1 MKRVLTY
8 VLAAL
13 LTATGLLSSCKEKY
27 ITYDDAEY
35 VMFADTAKVYAVR
48 EDMLT
53 FEVPVVS
60 TVARN
65 YDRTFAVEILDPV
78 SSAVEG
84 RDFVLESNNFTIP
97 AGELTSSVK
106 VTGNHE
112 NLSYRKDLSFTLR
125 LVMDERLKM
134 PLHSDETIVRMK
146 KTCKFNRDNFTGW
159 AVVTSMFLY
168 EFSSTGRY
176 QRLIQTS
183 ADPHDDRSVIL
194 HGLIADGFDIT
205 ISFDEDT
212 DPVYP
217 AIHMKA
223 DQVASDEAP
232 VFGTIHGDNHI
243 LMENS
248 NQGQSY
254 FFSCQKV
261 GVLINRF
268 YVKKIGEDIGTVGH
282 FLTEID
288 WISDEEA
295 MRLKREEGM

>member
-8 VLAAL
+8 GLAAL
-13 LTATGLLSSCKEKY
+13 LTAVGLLSSCREKY

-65 YDRTFAVEILDPV
+65 YDRTFAVEIVDPA
-78 SSAVEG
+78 STAVEG

-106 VTGNHE
+106 VKGLHE
-112 NLSYRKDLSFTLR
+112 SLSYKTDLCFTLR
-125 LVMDERLKM
+125 LVMDEKLKM
-134 PLHSDETIVRMK
+134 PLYSDETIVRMK

-168 EFSSTGRY
+168 EFSTTGTY

-183 ADPHDDRSVIL
+183 ADPDDDRSVIL
-194 HGLIADGFDIT
+194 HGLFADGFDIT
-205 ISFDEDT
+205 ISFDEDI
-212 DPVYP
+212 DPVHP
-217 AIHMKA
+217 AILMES

-232 VFGTIHGDNHI
+232 VFGTVHGDNHI
-243 LMENS
+243 LIENS

-268 YVKKIGEDIGTVGH
+268 YVQKIGEEIGTVGH